1 MRGRVDFGLASCAA
15 ALLGSCVVVRS
26 ERIDP
31 HATYDASGRLVVC
44 ARGAL
49 KVAREPESADFERW
63 LGEEWN
69 VSEALALPDDGGF
82 VVAARRDDDVPELWR
97 VRAKGGVPELLTR
110 NLDSEFDLAL
120 APDGR
125 GLVFRTHV
133 GSGQVGLVQPHVE
146 WGWIELAP
154 NADALDVTEFG
165 QASPVWKT
173 EGCHT
178 GFSLNGCSGGCE
190 AWSSWFEPQP
200 AHAREVLAPRS
211 LGRDAGLMLRWSPS
225 GEAPQD
231 IRVENPCAVALS
243 PDGRRLAIVER
254 QRTILQLLVV
264 ELRSESATLREYD
277 ARGALLRRLEL

>member
-15 ALLGSCVVVRS
+15 ALLCSCVVLRS

-69 VSEALALPDDGGF
+69 VSEALAL
-82 VVAARRDDDVPELWR
+82 R

-133 GSGQVGLVQPHVE
+133 GSGQVGLLQPHVE

-178 GFSLNGCSGGCE
+178 GFSLNGCRGGCE

-211 LGRDAGLMLRWSPS
+211 LGRDAGLMLRWSPR